1 LRYLRGREKRKLYRQ
16 WVERA
21 NLPPDAVSREERVAE
36 ERIPR
41 RRSQLIPPDRRVEQN
56 SHLNMLSILLVIALA
71 VLCAGIAL
79 LIFYSC

>member
-1 LRYLRGREKRKLYRQ
+1 LKYLRGREKRKLYRQ

-21 NLPPDAVSREERVAE
+21 NLPSDSVSREEKVAE
-36 ERIPR
+36 DRIPR
-41 RRSQLIPPDRRVEQN
+41 RHSRLISQDRADRPKSN
-56 SHLNMLSILLVIALA
+56 LNILSILLGIALL